1 MLDKN
6 IKFDESYINKEYD
19 SITLYFIAPK
29 ELFNP
34 IDIDEET
41 ESVEI
46 SVECPREYIS
56 ANYASVEYSPTKYN
70 VEEECYIDYDWRV
83 VDLPYE
89 EIEALIKLAEE
100 SGRI

>member
-1 MLDKN
+1 MLDKR
-6 IKFDESYINKEYD
+6 IKFDESYISKEHD

-29 ELFNP
+29 DLFDP
-34 IDIDEET
+34 IDKEA

-56 ANYASVEYSPTKYN
+56 ANYASVEYSPTKYD
-70 VEEECYIDYDWRV
+70 VKEECYIYYDWRE

-100 SGRI
+100 SGRM

>member
-1 MLDKN
+1 MLDKR

-29 ELFNP
+29 ELFN
-34 IDIDEET
+34 IDEEA

-46 SVECPREYIS
+46 SVECPKEHIS

-70 VEEECYIDYDWRV
+70 VEEECYIDYDWRE

-100 SGRI
+100 SGRM

>member
-1 MLDKN
+1 MLDKR

-29 ELFNP
+29 ELFN
-34 IDIDEET
+34 IDEEA

-70 VEEECYIDYDWRV
+70 VEEECYIDYDWREV
-83 VDLPYE
+83 ELPYK
-89 EIEALIKLAEE
+89 EIEALIKLA
-100 SGRI
+100 